1 MSKLKIL
8 REQKN
13 ITQEELS
20 ENSGVSVRT
29 IQRIEAG
36 SDPKGYTL
44 RILSQTLGIH
54 QQELI
59 SQRGLIDNHADIP
72 NSSKLLD
79 DNLIAKNNIYKLI
92 NFSAIPFIVLPPL
105 NILVPFFLMKHKKA
119 SDSITKQIVTLQLLW
134 TIGSVIVFMLW
145 VLMKLANSLNI
156 WVLAL
161 LVLVNL
167 IITIRNAIEIDKN
180 NNLYYK
186 LKFSLI

>member
-20 ENSGVSVRT
+20 ERSGVSVRT

-36 SDPKGYTL
+36 SDPKCYTL
-44 RILSQTLGIH
+44 RILSQTLGI
-54 QQELI
+54 QELELI
-59 SQRGLIDNHADIP
+59 GQRHSVDDNEGIT

-105 NILVPFFLMKHKKA
+105 NILVPFFLTKHNKA

-156 WVLAL
+156 WVLTL

>member
-20 ENSGVSVRT
+20 ERSGVSVRT

-44 RILSQTLGIH
+44 RILSQTLGI
-54 QQELI
+54 QELELI
-59 SQRGLIDNHADIP
+59 GQRHSIDDNEGIT
-72 NSSKLLD
+72 NSSKLLG

>member
-1 MSKLKIL
+1 MSKLKII

-54 QQELI
+54 EQDLI
-59 SQRGLIDNHADIP
+59 SQKGLIDNLADIP
-72 NSSKLLD
+72 NLSKLLG

-105 NILVPFFLMKHKKA
+105 NIIVPFFLMKHKKA
-119 SDSITKQIVTLQLLW
+119 SDSITKQIVTLQLMW

-167 IITIRNAIEIDKN
+167 TITIRNAIEIDKN

-186 LKFSLI
+186 LKFNLI